1 MLLGSCHLHEDVI
14 STHDQKMDAHE
25 LDLDVEPPDSACSY
39 MKQFHQSR
47 SAFFLVQLTIPKFDF
62 EMTMNYFRYGVC
74 ENPAFVLFVHTQNLG
89 RHDLI
94 KKY

>member
-1 MLLGSCHLHEDVI
+1 VLSLLSFIFASQMLLGSCHLHEDVI

-62 EMTMNYFRYGVC
+62 EMTMNYFRHGV
-74 ENPAFVLFVHTQNLG
+74 
-89 RHDLI
+89 
-94 KKY
+94 